1 MKNNNSIKR
10 VAASALSILTV
21 AGMMPANV
29 GGFLTGGNAIVA
41 YADNGNAGVISG
53 NNETD
58 TQAPVKINQKVSLA
72 GVKNLITGAKFD
84 NKEYKQADIK
94 AAKDL
99 ITEEVT
105 ESFTVTSFINLD
117 FSATAKVDAT
127 KYKYFE
133 AANVEDSG
141 SGVDPQQNQPAGWY
155 EIDEKGNKGDSADEA
170 EIIKKTLNIEDVSD
184 YQLANDGTIT
194 EDITLTPS
202 SGDYRTGFTYTVPA
216 AEGLTINMKPAM
228 GYNIAAEVNVNLEK
242 ANLKKMTVTPMD
254 GDVEEYTSFGR
265 NKIYAYEAKFGDVI
279 TLESTSL
286 LTIDYAQGN
295 IDYNVEGNYPVNYN
309 KDTDT
314 YTYKFRVFDSNV
326 DVNTAKATVNVP
338 VDATLKLGDTLLTKK
353 ESGDNADVYE
363 VTAGWVYT
371 VSKTGV
377 PKEMSMNISSSAVDV
392 QSSLVKEKDN
402 AGLETGKKTYTTV
415 FRALYEDVD
424 VTIGDHTH
432 QRKYTVDGNK
442 VYVECTAPEEDL
454 AKAVAAEVTLDFGYI
469 DTENNNNFKSTKT
482 DKGEFIFDDKSAVEV
497 NISVKDFDTSNVF
510 EGYVVSNKA
519 EETTYLEKAPVI
531 QYYAATDTEFKTPV
545 NGPIKNAGSYVAVV
559 TFTTQNKNGTPD
571 TGDNSTVQV
580 KIPFTI
586 SPKSVTDS
594 RIRFFAKIN
603 DTDEQLTEYQINE
616 KTGTYQIYNDGEAK
630 TITPIITLDGEKI
643 KNFIDYNAENHPNSE
658 YYATGTTSAKYEGVN
673 IINITSNDPNN
684 NTGEGDFTVK
694 WEIVQKPV
702 VNIGYAKPS
711 YTGEEDDV
719 LAAIKKA
726 SYTNTDKY
734 TLKFADG
741 FNAALGQIDSDSD
754 RYDNYSYNDA
764 PATKAD
770 FDAASSEVPINAGN
784 YTVIVDYIDNQE
796 HVYKMAPLTIKPMQI
811 KVRAEGYK
819 TELNYGEK
827 QSEATTIIVDEN
839 EKNITKQFVQ
849 QNFKLKLGN
858 GEYYNPDKKYAVGTY
873 TIEVEGI
880 NQLGSGNMNYV
891 AANDWTGEV
900 GRFEVKPAVISKD
913 FTSFVVPTIK
923 ADKFY
928 YTLTAED
935 VADAYNEFSKNTPS
949 AIQPKDVEIVGGTV
963 TAKNVT
969 NRINTVKV
977 EFKDNF
983 RTEDGKYVELSWAIG
998 SAKTVELGSFEPKYN
1013 EKLKACTVEATVNK
1027 LDTKAAVKEWGLV
1040 YDNKGLI
1047 NLDRANFTSDAAYK
1061 EAIANALKEGFN
1073 TSSYKFKKNKASD
1086 NNNDKLTVIMANSF
1100 VDREVYAM
1108 AYVIYED
1115 GTVVFDEANAS
1126 SANYFNLVFDG
1137 LKIKQTDSYT
1147 HENGTSKMV
1156 KLSVQREEAKGYEVT
1171 GFGYIYNNKGNLTDD
1186 GADSWV
1192 TLDSTDKNMK
1202 RYDAKAGEETEIIAN
1217 IANSKYASDVKV
1229 YAKAFVIVKDKNGTE
1244 KTFLTKID
1252 KNTGEGIFQYDP
1264 EDDKPANTNQG

>member
-41 YADNGNAGVISG
+41 YADDNGNTGVISG

-58 TQAPVKINQKVSLA
+58 TLAPVKINQKVSLA

-94 AAKDL
+94 AAKDI
-99 ITEEVT
+99 ITEEVS

-117 FSATAKVDAT
+117 FFATYKVDDKLFKYYEAT
-127 KYKYFE
+127 TEK
-133 AANVEDSG
+133 
-141 SGVDPQQNQPAGWY
+141 PAGWY
-155 EIDEKGNKGDSADEA
+155 KVTEDGKQGDSAEDTEVIA
-170 EIIKKTLNIEDVSD
+170 SVNVASGNATLAKDGVVVPVD
-184 YQLANDGTIT
+184 ALPNDT
-194 EDITLTPS
+194 DN
-202 SGDYRTGFTYTVPA
+202 YRTGFTYTINA
-216 AEGLTINMKPAM
+216 LDATISMKPAM
-228 GYNIAAEVNVNLEK
+228 NMDYKIAAEVNVNLEK
-242 ANLKKMTVTPMD
+242 ANIKKMTVVPME

-279 TLESTSL
+279 TIESTSL
-286 LTIDYAQGN
+286 LTIDYDN
-295 IDYNVEGNYPVNYN
+295 DVFDLFEENDKLVNYPVTYN

-314 YTYKFRVFDSNV
+314 FTYKFRVFDSNV
-326 DVNTAKATVNVP
+326 DVNTATATVNVP
-338 VDATLKLGDTLLTKK
+338 AGATLKLGDTLLTKN
-353 ESGDNADVYE
+353 ESGDNADVYK

-377 PKEMSMNISSSAVDV
+377 PKDMSMNITPTAVDV

-402 AGLETGKKTYTTV
+402 AGLETGAKTYTTV
-415 FRALYEDVD
+415 FRALYEDVN
-424 VTIGDHTH
+424 VTIGEHTH

-454 AKAVAAEVTLDFGYI
+454 AKAVAAEVTLDFGYT
-469 DTENNNNFKSTKT
+469 DNDNFKSTKT
-482 DKGEFIFDDKSAVEV
+482 DKGEFIFDDKSAVKV
-497 NISVKDFDTSNVF
+497 DVDIKDFNAKEAVEEYLAADPDIK
-510 EGYVVSNKA
+510 YYKA
-519 EETTYLEKAPVI
+519 D
-531 QYYAATDTEFKTPV
+531 DTEFKTPV
-545 NGPIKNAGSYVAVV
+545 DGSIKNAGSYVAVV
-559 TFTTQNKNGTPD
+559 TFTTQNKIGTPD
-571 TGDNSTVQV
+571 TGANSTVQV

-594 RIRFFAKIN
+594 RIQFYWN
-603 DTDEQLTEYQINE
+603 NEEYFINE
-616 KTGTYQIYNDGEAK
+616 ETGTYQIYNVGDPI
-630 TITPIITLDGEKI
+630 TITPVIKVDKKEI
-643 KNFIDYNAENHPNSE
+643 KNFEHPDSE

-673 IINITSNDPNN
+673 VINITSNDPNN
-684 NTGEGDFTVK
+684 NTGEGDLTVK
-694 WEIVQKPV
+694 WEIVQKPIV
-702 VNIGYAKPS
+702 EINDTETS
-711 YTGEEDDV
+711 YTGEKDEV
-719 LAAIKKA
+719 LATIKKE

-734 TLKFADG
+734 ELRFVDDIEENVNANADT
-741 FNAALGQIDSDSD
+741 FD
-754 RYDNYSYNDA
+754 
-764 PATKAD
+764 KAD
-770 FDAASSEVPINAGN
+770 KEVPINAGT
-784 YTVIVDYIDNQE
+784 YTILVKYIDNQIAR
-796 HVYKMAPLTIKPMQI
+796 YDSATLKINPMKI

-849 QNFKLKLGN
+849 QEFKLKCRRIDTDGN
-858 GEYYNPDKKYAVGTY
+858 NEDYNPNEKYAVGTY

-880 NQLGSGNMNYV
+880 DQLGSGNMNYV

-913 FTSFVVPTIK
+913 FTSFVVPTIN

-935 VADAYNEFSKNTPS
+935 VANAYNNFSNNTPS
-949 AIQPKDVEIVGGTV
+949 AIQPKDIEIVGGTV

-977 EFKDNF
+977 EFKNNF
-983 RTEDGKYVELSWAIG
+983 RTEDGKYAELSWAIG
-998 SAKTVELGSFEPKYN
+998 SAKTVELGSFVPKYN
-1013 EKLKACTVEATVNK
+1013 ETLKACTVEATVNK

-1047 NLDRANFTSDAAYK
+1047 GENDNFV
-1061 EAIANALKEGFN
+1061 ELLKKDFG
-1073 TSSYKFKKNKASD
+1073 TSSYKYKVAKASSE
-1086 NNNDKLTVIMANSF
+1086 NNDTLTVVMANSF
-1100 VDREVYAM
+1100 VDRRVYAM
-1108 AYVIYED
+1108 AYVIYDD
-1115 GTVVFDEANAS
+1115 GTVVFDEAKAS
-1126 SANYFNLVFDG
+1126 SANYFDLVFDG

-1171 GFGYIYNNKGNLTDD
+1171 GFGYIYNNKGNLTDT

-1217 IANSKYASDVKV
+1217 IANSKYASRVKV
-1229 YAKAFVIVKDKNGTE
+1229 YAKAFVIVKDKNGKE

-1252 KNTGEGIFQYDP
+1252 PTTGEGIFQYDP
-1264 EDDKPANTNQG
+1264 EDDKPANANQG

>member
-41 YADNGNAGVISG
+41 YADNGNTGFIG
-53 NNETD
+53 NTNETD
-58 TQAPVKINQKVSLA
+58 TQAPVKVNQKVSLA

-105 ESFTVTSFINLD
+105 TSFTVTSFINLD
-117 FSATAKVDAT
+117 FFATYKVDDKLF
-127 KYKYFE
+127 KYYETTTEK
-133 AANVEDSG
+133 
-141 SGVDPQQNQPAGWY
+141 PAGWY
-155 EIDEKGNKGDSADEA
+155 K
-170 EIIKKTLNIEDVSD
+170 V
-184 YQLANDGTIT
+184 T
-194 EDITLTPS
+194 EDGKQGDRAEEAAVFASVNVASDDATLTKDGVVVPV
-202 SGDYRTGFTYTVPA
+202 DAAPNATDNYRTGFTYTINA
-216 AEGLTINMKPAM
+216 LDATISMKPAN

-295 IDYNVEGNYPVNYN
+295 IDYNVEGNYPFTYS

-314 YTYKFRVFDSNV
+314 YIYTFRVFDNTV
-326 DVNTAKATVNVP
+326 DVKTATATVNVP
-338 VDATLKLGDTLLTKK
+338 EGATLKLGDTLLTKK
-353 ESGDNADVYE
+353 DSGNNADVYE

-371 VSKTGV
+371 VSKEGV

-392 QSSLVKEKDN
+392 QSSLVKEKGDD
-402 AGLETGKKTYTTV
+402 GLETGKKTYTTV
-415 FRALYEDVD
+415 FKALYEDVA

-454 AKAVAAEVTLDFGYI
+454 AKAVAAEVKIDFGYI
-469 DTENNNNFKSTKT
+469 DTNNNNNFKSTKT
-482 DKGEFIFDDKSAVEV
+482 DKGEFIFDDKSEINVDV
-497 NISVKDFDTSNVF
+497 DITDFDATP
-510 EGYVVSNKA
+510 VVEKYLAANPDIKYYKA
-519 EETTYLEKAPVI
+519 D
-531 QYYAATDTEFKTPV
+531 DTELKTPIPTID
-545 NGPIKNAGSYVAVV
+545 GHTIKNAGSYVAVV
-559 TFTTQNKNGTPD
+559 TFTTQNKIGTPD

-586 SPKSVTDS
+586 LPKSVTDS

-603 DTDEQLTEYQINE
+603 DTDAEATEYQINE

-630 TITPIITLDGEKI
+630 TITPIITLDGKEI

-754 RYDNYSYNDA
+754 FYDNYSYNDVT
-764 PATKAD
+764 ATKAD

-784 YTVIVDYIDNQE
+784 YTVIVQYEDNQKD
-796 HVYKMAPLTIKPMQI
+796 VYKMAPLTIKPMKI

-849 QNFKLKLGN
+849 QNFNLKCRRIDTVGN
-858 GEYYNPDKKYAVGTY
+858 PENYDPNKKYAVGTY
-873 TIEVEGI
+873 TIEVESI
-880 NQLGSGNMNYV
+880 DQLGSGNMNYV

-913 FTSFVVPTIK
+913 FNTIIVDNSSVAFK
-923 ADKFY
+923 EFY
-928 YTLTAED
+928 YRLKEDDIVKAYNATLTDED
-935 VADAYNEFSKNTPS
+935 TPLT
-949 AIQPKDVEIVGGTV
+949 INDVEIVGGTV

-977 EFKDNF
+977 EFKNNF

-1217 IANSKYASDVKV
+1217 IANSKYASNVKV

>member
-53 NNETD
+53 NNEID

-84 NKEYKQADIK
+84 KKEYKQADIK
-94 AAKDL
+94 AAKDI
-99 ITEEVT
+99 ITEEVS

-117 FSATAKVDAT
+117 FSATAKVDTT
-127 KYKYFE
+127 KYKYFV
-133 AANVEDSG
+133 AANVEEDSD
-141 SGVDPQQNQPAGWY
+141 STLDPHPQQNQSAGWY
-155 EIDEKGNKGDSADEA
+155 EIDAQGNQGAPIDEA
-170 EIIKKTLNIEDVSD
+170 MVIKKTLNIEDVSD
-184 YQLANDGTIT
+184 YALANDGTIT
-194 EDITLTPS
+194 KEFTATPFTATP
-202 SGDYRTGFTYTVPA
+202 SGDYRKGFTYTVPA
-216 AEGLTINMKPAM
+216 AEGLTISITPAT
-228 GYNIAAEVNVNLEK
+228 GYDIAAEVNVNLEK

-286 LTIDYAQGN
+286 LTIKHDFDDQDTTDIN
-295 IDYNVEGNYPVNYN
+295 YNVEGNYPFTYN

-314 YTYKFRVFDSNV
+314 YIYTFRVFDNTV
-326 DVNTAKATVNVP
+326 DVNTATATVNVP
-338 VDATLKLGDTLLTKK
+338 VGATLKLGDTLLTKN
-353 ESGDNADVYE
+353 ESGDNADVYK

-377 PKEMSMNISSSAVDV
+377 PKDMSMNISSSAVDV

-497 NISVKDFDTSNVF
+497 TISVKDFDTSDIF

-519 EETTYLEKAPVI
+519 EETTYPEKAPVI
-531 QYYAATDTEFKTPV
+531 QYYAATDTEFKSPID
-545 NGPIKNAGSYVAVV
+545 GPIKNAGSYVAVV
-559 TFTTQNKNGTPD
+559 TFTTQNKIGTPD
-571 TGDNSTVQV
+571 TGANSTVQV

-594 RIRFFAKIN
+594 RIQFYWN
-603 DTDEQLTEYQINE
+603 NEEYFINE
-616 KTGTYQIYNDGEAK
+616 ETGTYQIYNVGDPI
-630 TITPIITLDGEKI
+630 TITPVIKVDKKEI
-643 KNFIDYNAENHPNSE
+643 KNFEHPDSE

-673 IINITSNDPNN
+673 VINITSNDPNN
-684 NTGEGDFTVK
+684 NTGEGDLTVK

-702 VNIGYAKPS
+702 VNIGNTTTS

-734 TLKFADG
+734 ELRFTDEAVTEV
-741 FNAALGQIDSDSD
+741 NEAAFE
-754 RYDNYSYNDA
+754 
-764 PATKAD
+764 KAD
-770 FDAASSEVPINAGN
+770 KDVPINAGE
-784 YTVIVDYIDNQE
+784 YTILVKYIDNQLPQ
-796 HVYKMAPLTIKPMQI
+796 YRSATLTINPMKI

-849 QNFKLKLGN
+849 QEFKLKCRRIDTVGN
-858 GEYYNPDKKYAVGTY
+858 NEDYNPNEKYAVGTY

-880 NQLGSGNMNYV
+880 DQLGSGNMNYV

-913 FTSFVVPTIK
+913 FTSFVVPTIN

-935 VADAYNEFSKNTPS
+935 VANAYNNFSNNTPS
-949 AIQPKDVEIVGGTV
+949 AIQPEDIEIVGGTV

-977 EFKDNF
+977 EFKNNF
-983 RTEDGKYVELSWAIG
+983 RTEDGKYAELSWAIG
-998 SAKTVELGSFEPKYN
+998 SAKTVELGSFVPKYN
-1013 EKLKACTVEATVNK
+1013 ETLKACTVEATVNK

-1047 NLDRANFTSDAAYK
+1047 GENDNFV
-1061 EAIANALKEGFN
+1061 ELLKKDFG
-1073 TSSYKFKKNKASD
+1073 TSSYKYKVAKASSE
-1086 NNNDKLTVIMANSF
+1086 NNDTLTVVMANSF
-1100 VDREVYAM
+1100 VDRRVYAM
-1108 AYVIYED
+1108 AYVIYDD
-1115 GTVVFDEANAS
+1115 GTVVFDEAKAS
-1126 SANYFNLVFDG
+1126 SANYFDLVFDG

-1171 GFGYIYNNKGNLTDD
+1171 GFGYIYNNKGNLTDN

-1217 IANSKYASDVKV
+1217 IANSKYASGVKV
-1229 YAKAFVIVKDKNGTE
+1229 YAKAFVIVKDKNGKE

-1252 KNTGEGIFQYDP
+1252 PTTGEGIFKYDP
-1264 EDDKPANTNQG
+1264 EDDKPANANQG

>member
-1 MKNNNSIKR
+1 
-10 VAASALSILTV
+10 
-21 AGMMPANV
+21 
-29 GGFLTGGNAIVA
+29 
-41 YADNGNAGVISG
+41 
-53 NNETD
+53 
-58 TQAPVKINQKVSLA
+58 
-72 GVKNLITGAKFD
+72 
-84 NKEYKQADIK
+84 
-94 AAKDL
+94 
-99 ITEEVT
+99 
-105 ESFTVTSFINLD
+105 
-117 FSATAKVDAT
+117 
-127 KYKYFE
+127 
-133 AANVEDSG
+133 
-141 SGVDPQQNQPAGWY
+141 
-155 EIDEKGNKGDSADEA
+155 
-170 EIIKKTLNIEDVSD
+170 
-184 YQLANDGTIT
+184 
-194 EDITLTPS
+194 
-202 SGDYRTGFTYTVPA
+202 
-216 AEGLTINMKPAM
+216 
-228 GYNIAAEVNVNLEK
+228 
-242 ANLKKMTVTPMD
+242 MTVTPME

-286 LTIDYAQGN
+286 LTIEHDFDDQDTTD
-295 IDYNVEGNYPVNYN
+295 IDYNVDGNYPFTYN

-314 YTYKFRVFDSNV
+314 YIYTFRVFDNTV
-326 DVNTAKATVNVP
+326 DVNIAKATVNVP
-338 VDATLKLGDTLLTKK
+338 VDATLKLGDTKLDAK
-353 ESGDNADVYE
+353 EKNVSVGGGSSVEETIFGDVYE

-377 PKEMSMNISSSAVDV
+377 PHDKSMNISSTAVDV
-392 QSSLVKEKDN
+392 QSSLVKEKGAD
-402 AGLETGKKTYTTV
+402 GLETGDKTYTTV
-415 FRALYEDVD
+415 FKALYEDVD

-454 AKAVAAEVTLDFGYI
+454 AKAVAAEVKIDFGYN
-469 DTENNNNFKSTKT
+469 DTDNKFKSTKT

-497 NISVKDFDTSNVF
+497 NISVKDFDTSNEF
-510 EGYVVSNKA
+510 EEYVVSNRT
-519 EETTYLEKAPVI
+519 EENPNFAKAPVI
-531 QYYAATDTEFKTPV
+531 QYYAATDTEFKSPV

-559 TFTTQNKNGTPD
+559 TFTKQDGKNNAD
-571 TGDNSTVQV
+571 NGDNSTVQV

-594 RIRFFAKIN
+594 RIQFYWN
-603 DTDEQLTEYQINE
+603 NEEYFINE
-616 KTGTYQIYNDGEAK
+616 ETGTYQIYNVGDPI
-630 TITPIITLDGEKI
+630 TITPVIKVDKKEI
-643 KNFIDYNAENHPNSE
+643 KNFEHPDSE

-673 IINITSNDPNN
+673 VINITSNDPNN
-684 NTGEGDFTVK
+684 NTGEGDLTVK

-702 VNIGYAKPS
+702 VNIGYARPS

-741 FNAALGQIDSDSD
+741 FNNALGEINPDF
-754 RYDNYSYNDA
+754 YDNYLNDV

-858 GEYYNPDKKYAVGTY
+858 GKYYNPNEKYAVGTY

-880 NQLGSGNMNYV
+880 GQLGSGNMNYV

-913 FTSFVVPTIK
+913 FTSFVVPTIN

-935 VADAYNEFSKNTPS
+935 VANAYNNFSNNTPS
-949 AIQPKDVEIVGGTV
+949 AIQPEDVEIVGGTV

-977 EFKDNF
+977 EFKNNF
-983 RTEDGKYVELSWAIG
+983 RTEDGKYAELSWAIG
-998 SAKTVELGSFEPKYN
+998 SAKTVELGSFVPKYN
-1013 EKLKACTVEATVNK
+1013 ETLKACTVEATVNK

-1047 NLDRANFTSDAAYK
+1047 GENDNFV
-1061 EAIANALKEGFN
+1061 ELLKKDFG
-1073 TSSYKFKKNKASD
+1073 TSSYKYKVAKASSE
-1086 NNNDKLTVIMANSF
+1086 NNDTLTVVMANSF

-1115 GTVVFDEANAS
+1115 GTVVFDEAKAS
-1126 SANYFNLVFDG
+1126 SANYFDLVFDG

-1171 GFGYIYNNKGNLTDD
+1171 GFGYIYNNKGNLTDN

-1217 IANSKYASDVKV
+1217 IANSKYASNVKV

-1252 KNTGEGIFQYDP
+1252 PTTGEGIFKYDP
-1264 EDDKPANTNQG
+1264 EDDKPANANQG

>member
-58 TQAPVKINQKVSLA
+58 SQAPVKINQKVSLA

-105 ESFTVTSFINLD
+105 TSFTVTSFINLD
-117 FSATAKVDAT
+117 FFATYKVDDKLFKYYEAT
-127 KYKYFE
+127 TDK
-133 AANVEDSG
+133 
-141 SGVDPQQNQPAGWY
+141 PAGWY
-155 EIDEKGNKGDSADEA
+155 KVTEDGKQGDSA
-170 EIIKKTLNIEDVSD
+170 ED
-184 YQLANDGTIT
+184 T
-194 EDITLTPS
+194 EVIAS
-202 SGDYRTGFTYTVPA
+202 VNVASGDATLAKDGVVVPVDAAQNDTDNYRTGFTYTINA
-216 AEGLTINMKPAM
+216 LDATISMKPDM
-228 GYNIAAEVNVNLEK
+228 NMDYNIAAEVNVNLEK
-242 ANLKKMTVTPMD
+242 ANIKKMTVVPME

-265 NKIYAYEAKFGDVI
+265 NKLYAYEAKFGDVI
-279 TLESTSL
+279 TIESTSL
-286 LTIDYAQGN
+286 LTIDYEN
-295 IDYNVEGNYPVNYN
+295 NVFDVFDENDNLVNYPVTYN

-314 YTYKFRVFDSNV
+314 YIYKFRVFDSNV
-326 DVNTAKATVNVP
+326 DVNTATATVNVP
-338 VDATLKLGDTLLTKK
+338 VGATLKQGDTKLVAKIENNELGDGTT
-353 ESGDNADVYE
+353 ADVYE

-392 QSSLVKEKDN
+392 KSSLVKEKGDD
-402 AGLETGKKTYTTV
+402 GLETGAKTYTTV

-424 VTIGDHTH
+424 VTIGAHTH

-454 AKAVAAEVTLDFGYI
+454 AKAVAAEVTLDFGYN
-469 DTENNNNFKSTKT
+469 DTDNKFKSTKT
-482 DKGEFIFDDKSAVEV
+482 DKGEFIFDDKNNSAVKV
-497 NISVKDFDTSNVF
+497 NISVKDFDTSNEF
-510 EGYVVSNKA
+510 EEYVVPNRT
-519 EETTYLEKAPVI
+519 EENLNLDKVPVI
-531 QYYAATDTEFKTPV
+531 QYYAATDTEFKSPA
-545 NGPIKNAGSYVAVV
+545 NGPIRDAGSYVAVV
-559 TFTTQNKNGTPD
+559 TFTKQDGKNNAD

-586 SPKSVTDS
+586 LPKSVTDS
-594 RIRFFAKIN
+594 RIKFMVDGTPYYVNK
-603 DTDEQLTEYQINE
+603 D
-616 KTGTYQIYNDGEAK
+616 TGTYQIYNEGDPK
-630 TITPIITLDGEKI
+630 TITPVIYVDEVQVNNNDVT
-643 KNFIDYNAENHPNSE
+643 AE

-673 IINITSNDPNN
+673 IINITSNDTNN
-684 NTGEGDFTVK
+684 NTGEGDLTIK

-702 VNIGYAKPS
+702 VNIRDTTTS

-734 TLKFADG
+734 ELRFVDDVKANVNANADT
-741 FNAALGQIDSDSD
+741 FE
-754 RYDNYSYNDA
+754 
-764 PATKAD
+764 KAD
-770 FDAASSEVPINAGN
+770 KDVPLNAGE
-784 YTVIVDYIDNQE
+784 YTILVKYIDNQLPK
-796 HVYKMAPLTIKPMQI
+796 YSSATLKINPMKI

-819 TELNYGEK
+819 TDLNYGDE

-839 EKNITKQFVQ
+839 NQNITKQFVQ
-849 QNFKLKLGN
+849 KKFNLLCAPLDDDGN
-858 GEYYNPDKKYAVGTY
+858 PNKDNEAPYVYGSEADKYAVGKY
-873 TIEVEGI
+873 VIYVEDVSVA
-880 NQLGSGNMNYV
+880 GSGNKNYV
-891 AANDWTGEV
+891 AANDWDGEV

-913 FTSFVVPTIK
+913 FTSFIVPTIN

-935 VADAYNEFSKNTPS
+935 VANAYNKFSKNTPS
-949 AIQPKDVEIVGGTV
+949 AMTAADVEIVGGTV

-977 EFKDNF
+977 EFKKNF

-998 SAKTVELGSFEPKYN
+998 SADTVQLGSFIPEYN
-1013 EKLKACTVEATVNK
+1013 ESLKACTVVATVNK

-1061 EAIANALKEGFN
+1061 EAIARALKEGFN

-1115 GTVVFDEANAS
+1115 GTVKFDEANAS
-1126 SANYFNLVFDG
+1126 SANYFDLVFKG
-1137 LKIKQTDSYT
+1137 LKINQTGST
-1147 HENGTSKMV
+1147 TVSGVQCV
-1156 KLSVQREEAKGYEVT
+1156 KLSLKRAEAKGYEVT
-1171 GFGYIYNNKGNLTDD
+1171 RFGYIYNNSGNINNAAAAE
-1186 GADSWV
+1186 GWV
-1192 TLDSTDKNMK
+1192 VLDSADINVKVKEAALDT
-1202 RYDAKAGEETEIIAN
+1202 TEYNGI
-1217 IANSKYASDVKV
+1217 IANSKYVTKGTLV
-1229 YAKAFVIVKDKNGTE
+1229 YAKAFVTVKDKNGNE
-1244 KTFLTKID
+1244 KTFITKITD
-1252 KNTGEGIFQYDP
+1252 NDTAATSDDIGIFHYNIS
-1264 EDDKPANTNQG
+1264 EDDTLKQG